1 MHGTSAEPAQL
12 TAVET
17 PSGASTTMNATDMSF
32 TFSASNPGTYYVPY
46 TITQGSI
53 PSTGL
58 ARIEVQAVTGD
69 SANPIAANDV
79 ALLGADNTA
88 IVEPLSNDVDPMGG
102 VLSVT
107 SVTADAASGIKPA
120 S

>member
-1 MHGTSAEPAQL
+1 
-12 TAVET
+12 
-17 PSGASTTMNATDMSF
+17 MNATDMSF

-53 PSTGL
+53 PDRP

-69 SANPIAANDV
+69 LPNSSQPTTWHCSAPTTPQSWNHCLTIA
-79 ALLGADNTA
+79 
-88 IVEPLSNDVDPMGG
+88 DPMGG

-107 SVTADAASGIKPA
+107 SVTADAASASKPA